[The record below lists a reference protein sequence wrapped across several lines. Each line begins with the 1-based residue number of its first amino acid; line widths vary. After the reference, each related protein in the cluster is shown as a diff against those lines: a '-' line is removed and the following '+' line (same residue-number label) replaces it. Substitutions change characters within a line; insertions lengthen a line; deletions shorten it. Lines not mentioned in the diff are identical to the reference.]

1 MTEQVNLAILEDIFD
16 LEAGSLSKEQVLKEL
31 EEWDSL
37 SALSVVVMMK
47 DQFDKKITGSDVR
60 KFVKVEDILN
70 LMC

>member
-1 MTEQVNLAILEDIFD
+1 MTEQEKLAILEDIFD

-31 EEWDSL
+31 DEWDSL

-47 DQFDKKITGSDVR
+47 DQFDKKITGNDVR